1 MLKVIPN
8 FGASRLI
15 TQELMRI
22 PTKVPTKMVKAWLIP
37 HARLAD
43 RPKIPA
49 LKPISPKPINEA
61 IAGIK
66 ASGNT

>member
-1 MLKVIPN
+1 
-8 FGASRLI
+8 
-15 TQELMRI
+15 MRI
-22 PTKVPTKMVKAWLIP
+22 PTKVPTKTVKAWLIP
-37 HARLAD
+37 HSKLAD
-43 RPKIPA
+43 RPNIPE